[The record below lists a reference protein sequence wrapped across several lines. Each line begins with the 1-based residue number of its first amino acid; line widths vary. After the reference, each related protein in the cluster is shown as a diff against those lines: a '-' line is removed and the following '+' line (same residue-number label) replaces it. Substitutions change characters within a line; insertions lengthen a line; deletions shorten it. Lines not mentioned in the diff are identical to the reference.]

1 MPESRDDVSS
11 WLSFKES
18 NEAFKAGDG
27 SSLKQEDKPL
37 EAEAKRF
44 KSSHKVKE
52 SVSPDPEALDRGEHS
67 DEALNSFFGSI
78 DTEVPIFIEA
88 CAGCG
93 VLSSVAKERGF
104 SVIPIDCP
112 RNKHKAKAKLVVLDL
127 TSKHAAYIMDRLL
140 EDFNVCAV
148 HFGLPCGT
156 CSKARGI
163 PLADGSAGPPPLRSF
178 AFLHGLPNLS
188 PLDQAKVAAANAL
201 YSWADVFIQKLHAKN
216 IIWTIEN
223 PGNSWL
229 WELPEMTFAIQH
241 GKFTYL
247 HPCAY
252 GGERKKN
259 TAFLASDEAFSKL
272 EKFCDGSHPHAQWGY
287 DEEKGVFNTSK
298 EAEYPRQLC
307 VRYVDALV
315 EALEAKGISLDALNP
330 REKRHPDK
338 QKSGRISTQL
348 ISEYER
354 TTTIFLDAVPPVDNK
369 KCLLKQISGIP
380 SGSKLLRTEAK
391 AGKTMCIFGIYRSME
406 AFVYMSRQLSHPFDE
421 LKHFPDS
428 LIKCIFDT
436 LTLGLL
442 EITKRRI
449 LTLNK
454 WMGWAKEL
462 AHDEVNIRKHMDDKV
477 SKILQGKRLLLLE
490 KIAGDIGWP
499 DVGLHA
505 ELREGFKITGY
516 AKPCGVFKREVKIAT
531 MDKEHLMQESKYLRP
546 ALLGKA
552 RSTVSSDEDTK
563 KLFEITCNEAG
574 EKSWLEGPYNE
585 KEISER
591 LGLVWLPV
599 RRFGIWQKNK
609 LRPIDDF
616 RENKLNESFS
626 SGDKLDLQAMDQLLW
641 TMVTLMVHCKHCGS
655 VDFVL
660 SNGERLSG
668 PLHNSWSSANLQC
681 EFTAFDLESA
691 YKQLPLH
698 PEERNCSVVTLK
710 HPEKNE
716 PACFLMNTLPF
727 GSVASVLHFNR
738 TARLLWRIGLELHL
752 LWFNYFDDY
761 PCATFV
767 EQRKSTLGSVR
778 TLFDILGFRFAEDK
792 LAPFDRRAEMLGVEV
807 DLTHLLSDR
816 VIVDN
821 KTSRKDELCKAIKHI
836 LSEGC
841 IVPSAIP
848 SLLGRLQFADLQLMG
863 RTGKLAM
870 ADIREMMTSS
880 DKSVALQP
888 DVIAAL
894 EVLQSRMS
902 CGKPRTLH
910 IDRPKAPVVVF
921 TDGAFEPIGDGT
933 FSATVGGV
941 LIPRDGPV
949 RVFGCRVN
957 SKVLDRW
964 LQVLVHPIGLIE
976 LYAIGVAFKTWGEFL
991 HDEKSIF
998 FCDNWA
1004 ALDVFVKGSST
1015 EPLWR
1020 SLLLD
1025 IEIIDME
1032 TRSLM
1037 WLSRVPSASNIA
1049 DPPSRGSLDELT
1061 FLEPICLDQAFCPCE
1076 RVSLEPVVSKAERG
1090 DKETNKRS

>member
-1 MPESRDDVSS
+1 
-11 WLSFKES
+11 
-18 NEAFKAGDG
+18 
-27 SSLKQEDKPL
+27 
-37 EAEAKRF
+37 
-44 KSSHKVKE
+44 
-52 SVSPDPEALDRGEHS
+52 
-67 DEALNSFFGSI
+67 
-78 DTEVPIFIEA
+78 
-88 CAGCG
+88 
-93 VLSSVAKERGF
+93 
-104 SVIPIDCP
+104 
-112 RNKHKAKAKLVVLDL
+112 
-127 TSKHAAYIMDRLL
+127 
-140 EDFNVCAV
+140 
-148 HFGLPCGT
+148 
-156 CSKARGI
+156 
-163 PLADGSAGPPPLRSF
+163 
-178 AFLHGLPNLS
+178 
-188 PLDQAKVAAANAL
+188 
-201 YSWADVFIQKLHAKN
+201 
-216 IIWTIEN
+216 
-223 PGNSWL
+223 
-229 WELPEMTFAIQH
+229 
-241 GKFTYL
+241 
-247 HPCAY
+247 
-252 GGERKKN
+252 
-259 TAFLASDEAFSKL
+259 
-272 EKFCDGSHPHAQWGY
+272 
-287 DEEKGVFNTSK
+287 
-298 EAEYPRQLC
+298 
-307 VRYVDALV
+307 
-315 EALEAKGISLDALNP
+315 
-330 REKRHPDK
+330 
-338 QKSGRISTQL
+338 
-348 ISEYER
+348 
-354 TTTIFLDAVPPVDNK
+354 
-369 KCLLKQISGIP
+369 
-380 SGSKLLRTEAK
+380 
-391 AGKTMCIFGIYRSME
+391 
-406 AFVYMSRQLSHPFDE
+406 MSRQLLHPFDE

-462 AHDEVNIRKHMDDKV
+462 AHDEVSIRQHMDGKV
-477 SKILQGKRLLLLE
+477 AKNLQGKRLLLLE

-505 ELREGFKITGY
+505 ELRDGFKITGY

-552 RSTVSSDEDTK
+552 KSTATSDEDTK

-574 EKSWLEGPYNE
+574 EKSWLEGPYND

-591 LGLVWLPV
+591 LGPVWLPV

-626 SGDKLDLQAMDQLLW
+626 SGDKLDLHAMDQLLW
-641 TMVTLMVHCKHCGS
+641 TMVTLMVHCRHCGS
-655 VDFVL
+655 ADFVL

-668 PLHNSWSSANLQC
+668 PIHASWSSANLQC
-681 EFTAFDLESA
+681 ELTAFDLESA

-698 PEERNCSVVTLK
+698 PGERNCSVVTLR

-738 TARLLWRIGLELHL
+738 VARLLWRVGLELHL
-752 LWFNYFDDY
+752 LWFNYFDDF

-821 KTSRKDELCKAIKHI
+821 KTSRKEELCNAIEQI
-836 LSEGC
+836 LSDGC
-841 IVPSAIP
+841 IIPSSIP

-880 DKSVALQP
+880 DKSVPLQP
-888 DVIAAL
+888 DVISAL

-902 CGKPRTLH
+902 CGEPRTLH
-910 IDRPKAPVVVF
+910 IDKPKAPVVVF
-921 TDGAFEPIGDGT
+921 TDGAFEPSGDGT

-957 SKVLDRW
+957 PKVVDRW

-976 LYAIGVAFKTWGEFL
+976 LYAIGVAFKTWSECL

-1020 SLLLD
+1020 SLAWSQQIGSKNESSSKLPRL
-1025 IEIIDME
+1025 
-1032 TRSLM
+1032 
-1037 WLSRVPSASNIA
+1037 
-1049 DPPSRGSLDELT
+1049 RGSAMLLAEGTRDSHIKL
-1061 FLEPICLDQAFCPCE
+1061 LVSMSMISISKSICPCE
-1076 RVSLEPVVSKAERG
+1076 RVPLESVVSKAERG
-1090 DKETNKRS
+1090 DKETNKRR